1 MSLIV
6 MKNKSQR
13 YLSVVSGRAGG
24 GFSIVGGR
32 RNQGWVGQDNLGRH
46 LVRTCFRGTEP
57 IGHGGNNEK
66 YVRSITSNAGFCC
79 TNDPSIIKRSTMTTS
94 GLLATS
100 VQHPT
105 SVFHDGCADG
115 LCSGDWVKDFNP
127 LNHGQGS
134 RIEKMKIGVVGCD
147 QGGDVKKK
155 IHDKNALDCK
165 CRKKTH
171 FIGGTRHTA
180 TPYAEHTG
188 SRDASEYIVGGLMK
202 KKCLPT
208 PENKK
213 PFPFVINHIGCDLNY
228 ATPEQAIW
236 SGELPED
243 WMSNTSE
250 TDVVFSV
257 NPYL

>member
-1 MSLIV
+1 MSLV
-6 MKNKSQR
+6 VLKKKSQR
-13 YLSVVSGRAGG
+13 YLSVVSGRTSG

-46 LVRTCFRGTEP
+46 LVRTC
-57 IGHGGNNEK
+57 
-66 YVRSITSNAGFCC
+66 SNAGFCC

-94 GLLATS
+94 GLLATRK
-100 VQHPT
+100 HPT
-105 SVFHDGCADG
+105 VVFHDKCDDG
-115 LCSGDWVKDFNP
+115 RCRGDWVKDFNP

-134 RIEKMKIGVVGCD
+134 RIEKMKIGVVSCY
-147 QGGDVKKK
+147 QHGDVKKK
-155 IHDKNALDCK
+155 IHDKNELDCK

-171 FIGGTRHTA
+171 FIGGVRHTA